1 MKDDDFDDFL
11 GQARRTLRASEQRV
25 DEDIS
30 ARLAQARRK
39 ALATPRPSR
48 LGRPGWVAPL
58 GLAASLVLALGLWLA
73 MPGARLAEPLA
84 ETGVFDDMGLLTS
97 QADPELYDELE
108 FYLWLEKAHEPG

>member
-11 GQARRTLRASEQRV
+11 GQARRTLRASEQHV
-25 DEDIS
+25 DEDTS
-30 ARLAQARRK
+30 ACLAQVRRK

-48 LGRPGWVAPL
+48 LGRPGWIAPL

-73 MPGARLAEPLA
+73 MPDTRLAEPLA
-84 ETGVFDDMGLLTS
+84 ETGVFDDLGLLAS
-97 QADPELYDELE
+97 QADPDLYDELE

>member
-11 GQARRTLRASEQRV
+11 GQARRTLRASEQHV
-25 DEDIS
+25 DEDTS
-30 ARLAQARRK
+30 ARLAQVRRK

-48 LGRPGWVAPL
+48 LGRPGWIAPL

-73 MPGARLAEPLA
+73 MPDTRLAEPLA
-84 ETGVFDDMGLLTS
+84 ETGVFDDLSLLAS

>member
-25 DEDIS
+25 DEDTS

-39 ALATPRPSR
+39 ALATPPSS
-48 LGRPGWVAPL
+48 RPGWIAPL

-73 MPGARLAEPLA
+73 MPDTRLVEPLAA
-84 ETGVFDDMGLLTS
+84 ETGVFDDLGLLAS
-97 QADPELYDELE
+97 QADPDLYDELE